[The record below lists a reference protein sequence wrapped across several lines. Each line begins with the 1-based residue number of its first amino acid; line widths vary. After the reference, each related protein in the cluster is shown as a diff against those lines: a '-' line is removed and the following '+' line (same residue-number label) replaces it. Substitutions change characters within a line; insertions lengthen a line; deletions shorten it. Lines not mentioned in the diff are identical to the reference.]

1 MFQSDVLRP
10 LNYAPKYVVPV
21 KFSDYIDIVKSKQL
35 IKGLNERL
43 KQPAS
48 LNQINYI
55 EYLESKVGYVYFDDK
70 VTKDVS
76 KFEASERIGLLRAI
90 LDFESHKQPDIFP
103 QTQIPF
109 KDIYSLIIEN
119 KIVTN
124 I

>member
-10 LNYAPKYVVPV
+10 LNYAPKSIVSVR
-21 KFSDYIDIVKSKQL
+21 FSDYIDIVKSKQL
-35 IKGLNERL
+35 IKNLDERL

-76 KFEASERIGLLRAI
+76 KFEASERIGLLRAV
-90 LDFESHKQPDIFP
+90 LDFESHKQHDIFP
-103 QTQIPF
+103 QTQIQF
-109 KDIYSLIIEN
+109 KEIYPLIIKN

-124 I
+124 V

>member
-10 LNYAPKYVVPV
+10 LNYAPKHVVSV

-35 IKGLNERL
+35 IKNLDDQL

-55 EYLESKVGYVYFDDK
+55 EYLENKVGYVYFDDK
-70 VTKDVS
+70 ITKNVS

-109 KDIYSLIIEN
+109 KDMYSLMIEN
-119 KIVTN
+119 EVVTN
-124 I
+124 T